1 MSRPAQQSP
10 PSAQGIPWLMVA
22 ALMLIA
28 GRLYLPA
35 EASEQGLTL
44 PFAALG
50 FLLLAFHCWWS
61 WRNEEPIQF
70 SRPSLATW
78 GLILLIAGHVL
89 SGLDVLATGGNRR
102 TALNL
107 LWEWLSVGA
116 VVILLKS
123 YVRQHATMLRQLFVY
138 GLVASVV
145 TLSTYGMWQCTVWYP
160 KLRAEANQL
169 FLLDSRR
176 TELSPA
182 ERRELAAL
190 EKSIAGYTDK
200 DQTGKL
206 LLLAR
211 LRGTEPI
218 GKFALANTFAG
229 LLIVGLLILGSAAW
243 QQRGNRIALL
253 QSLIPLLMVAACFW
267 FSDSRTAQ
275 VGLLFGA
282 VISAALLLKQRQAS
296 GGESDPM
303 QSFWSRHALSVAA
316 AILFLLLLSGVVVAA
331 TRPDLLTGPLLSLKY
346 RGEYWRATLNMMSD
360 HPIRGIGL
368 GNFRPRY
375 LQYKLVGS
383 SEEILDPHNLVLD
396 AWANGG
402 LLALVGLGI
411 MLWQGFRSFSVSLP
425 GDHQQ
430 SERLSLPARMGLAL
444 LPVALVLFI
453 QMFLEGTTDSS
464 LFWLLI
470 PAGLFAAFV
479 PSSLLEARSLGSVAA
494 WLALTVHLC
503 GAGGIGMPAM
513 TQLWIGLWLLLPTT
527 PTSTAAVESAPSRQD
542 AFWLGGA
549 VGSAVLVLAC
559 LWTGV
564 IPATTTR
571 NLLDAASA
579 LQNAGQMRQAESLL
593 ESAVDAD
600 ALSPDTWQAL
610 SLHNMGAWR
619 QSPAYREEEFE
630 RAIETQEEAIK
641 RDPFAGKRFQML
653 GEWWAMKFKRSQK
666 MDDAQAAI
674 AAYEQAANLYPNFA
688 PIHAELADVLARN
701 GHNAKDA
708 AQRAIELDDANKAA
722 NHFDK
727 VLPDAQRER
736 LEQILSE

>member
-35 EASEQGLTL
+35 EASEQGFTL

-102 TALNL
+102 NALNL

-116 VVILLKS
+116 IAVLLKN
-123 YVRQHATMLRQLFVY
+123 YLRQHGATLRQLFRY
-138 GLVASVV
+138 GLLASIV
-145 TLSTYGMWQCTVWYP
+145 TLSTYGVWQCTVWYP

-169 FLLDSRR
+169 FELDSRR
-176 TELSPA
+176 IELSPT
-182 ERRELAAL
+182 ERKELAAL
-190 EKSIAGYTDK
+190 EKSIPGYTDK

-206 LLLAR
+206 LFLAR

-243 QQRGNRIALL
+243 QQRSNRASLVQI
-253 QSLIPLLMVAACFW
+253 LIPLLVVAACFC

-282 VISAALLLKQRQAS
+282 VILAALFVKQRHAS
-296 GGESDPM
+296 TNDAFPPR
-303 QSFWSRHALSVAA
+303 SFWSRHALSVAA
-316 AILFLLLLSGVVVAA
+316 AILFLLLLAGVVVAA

-360 HPIRGIGL
+360 HPIRGVGL

-375 LQYKLVGS
+375 LHYKLVGS

-396 AWANGG
+396 VWANGG

-425 GDHQQ
+425 DDRQQ
-430 SERLSLPARMGLAL
+430 SEHLSLPARMGLAV
-444 LPVALVLFI
+444 LPMGLVLFI
-453 QMFLEGTTDSS
+453 QMFLEGTPDSS
-464 LFWLLI
+464 LFWLFI
-470 PAGLFAAFV
+470 PAALFAVLV
-479 PSSLLEARSLGSVAA
+479 PSSTLETRSLGLVAA

-503 GAGGIGMPAM
+503 GAGGMGMPAV
-513 TQLWIGLWLLLPTT
+513 TQLWIGLWFLLPTT
-527 PTSTAAVESAPSRQD
+527 PTSTAAVESAPARQD
-542 AFWLGGA
+542 VFWLGGA
-549 VGSAVLVLAC
+549 VGSAILVLGC

-571 NLLDAASA
+571 NLLDAASV

-610 SLHNMGAWR
+610 SLHNMGAWK
-619 QSPAYREEEFE
+619 QSPAYREEEFQ
-630 RAIETQEEAIK
+630 RAIEAQEEAIE
-641 RDPFAGKRFQML
+641 RDPFASKRYKVL

-666 MDDAQAAI
+666 PEDAQAAI
-674 AAYEQAANLYPNFA
+674 AAYEQAAKLYPNFA
-688 PIHAELADVLARN
+688 PIHAELADVLARS
-701 GHNAKDA
+701 GQNAKDA
-708 AQRAIELDDANKAA
+708 AMRAIELDDANKAA
-722 NHFDK
+722 SHFDK

>member
-1 MSRPAQQSP
+1 MSRPAQQSTP
-10 PSAQGIPWLMVA
+10 PTQGTPWLMVA
-22 ALMLIA
+22 ALILIA
-28 GRLYLPA
+28 GRFYLPA

-50 FLLLAFHCWWS
+50 YLLLAFHCWWS
-61 WRNEEPIQF
+61 WRNEESIRF

-116 VVILLKS
+116 IVFLLKS
-123 YVRQHATMLRQLFVY
+123 YLRQHGATLRQLFTY
-138 GLVASVV
+138 GLVASIVA
-145 TLSTYGMWQCTVWYP
+145 LSVYGVWQCTVWYP

-169 FLLDSRR
+169 FDLDSRR
-176 TELSPA
+176 TELSPT

-190 EKSIAGYTDK
+190 EKSIPGYTDK
-200 DQTGKL
+200 DQTAKL
-206 LLLAR
+206 LFLAR

-229 LLIVGLLILGSAAW
+229 LLIVGLIVLGSAAW
-243 QQRGNRIALL
+243 QQRSNRGPLVQI
-253 QSLIPLLMVAACFW
+253 LIPLLMVAACFW

-282 VISAALLLKQRQAS
+282 VILVALLLKQRRDA
-296 GGESDPM
+296 GGENDSP

-360 HPIRGIGL
+360 HPVRGIGL

-396 AWANGG
+396 VWANGG

-411 MLWQGFRSFSVSLP
+411 MLWQGFRSFSVSHP
-425 GDHQQ
+425 GDRQE
-430 SERLSLPARMGLAL
+430 SEQLSLPARLGLAL
-444 LPVALVLFI
+444 LPIGLVLFV
-453 QMFLEGTTDSS
+453 QMFLEGTPDSS
-464 LFWLLI
+464 LFWLFI
-470 PAGLFAAFV
+470 PAGLFALWV
-479 PSSLLEARSLGSVAA
+479 PSSPLGTRSLGLVAA

-503 GAGGIGMPAM
+503 GAGGMGMPAM
-513 TQLWIGLWLLLPTT
+513 TQLWIGLWLLLPAT
-527 PTSTAAVESAPSRQD
+527 PTSTAAVDASPARQD

-549 VGSAVLVLAC
+549 VGAAVLVLGC

-610 SLHNMGAWR
+610 SLHNMGAWK
-619 QSPAYREEEFE
+619 QSPAYREEEFQ
-630 RAIETQEEAIK
+630 RAIEAQEESIK
-641 RDPFAGKRFQML
+641 RDPFAGKRYKVL
-653 GEWWAMKFKRSQK
+653 GEWWVMKFKRSQK
-666 MDDAQAAI
+666 PEDAQAAI
-674 AAYEQAANLYPNFA
+674 AAYEQAANLYPNFS
-688 PIHAELADVLARN
+688 PIYAELADVLARS
-701 GHNAKDA
+701 GQNAKDA

-727 VLPDAQRER
+727 VLPEAQRER